1 MTTRR
6 RFIEI
11 VPLAGVALLAACSD
25 KAPPAA
31 VTPAAPAPAPSP
43 TPTPS
48 PAPTPTPAPT
58 VAPPAAAPAAANTT
72 PVDPSEAVAI
82 ALGYVTDATKA
93 DSAKF
98 KTYVAGQ
105 ACSNCA
111 LFAGKAGDASGA
123 CPLFGGRAVAAKG
136 WCSGYAKKAA

>member
-25 KAPPAA
+25 KAPPPAA
-31 VTPAAPAPAPSP
+31 TPPATSPAPAPAP
-43 TPTPS
+43 TAA
-48 PAPTPTPAPT
+48 PAAEAPA
-58 VAPPAAAPAAANTT
+58 APPAAAANAS
-72 PVDPSEAVAI
+72 PVDPTEPTAV
-82 ALGYVTDATKA
+82 ALGYVTDASKA

-98 KTYVAGQ
+98 KTYAAGQ

-111 LFAGKAGDASGA
+111 LFGGKAGDASGS
-123 CPLFGGRAVAAKG
+123 CPLFAGRAVAAKG